1 MELLIL
7 IGALVSL
14 FLLVLII
21 RFLVV
26 VPDHLSTI
34 AKYLR
39 WQYFKDEIKDDDDE
53 DDGVRMF

>member
-14 FLLVLII
+14 FILVLII

-26 VPDHLSTI
+26 VPDHLATI

-39 WQYFKDEIKDDDDE
+39 WQYFKDDE
-53 DDGVRMF
+53 TSDEE